1 MRRRHFALVIIALT
15 AVGSAA
21 IADDEKASRRS
32 AKAQRMTFR
41 NNTSSGFITVHKLE
55 WRSTR
60 TAPRDNYIET
70 MRSLQT
76 ARWVQANLANEDVN
90 TTTTYQMMEVF
101 PAAVIGLSRGS
112 EVMGVLPLPS
122 AFNLDAGGTYLH
134 STTRTPKISPFKPPS
149 VKPALEAV
157 MGGLLDVAHW
167 GKRRIEPG
175 HRWTRQLE
183 SPWFRGSLRFE
194 YQGLEELDSGTSAL
208 VTYYLDGRFEG
219 PLHAT
224 HKFVKGQGA
233 FLWNKNKRCLQQL
246 DARAEYQR
254 IRPTGNEKFEV
265 RISAELYALATLSS
279 DQTELMRQQLTVFSD
294 ALSALRRDNID
305 RCRALTRG
313 YREQWPESVW
323 APAINEL
330 QIQAAEQL
338 ESAPTLSLAQV
349 SKRLTDLIVAW
360 AGSMRSRDYDEQD
373 RVRAAYLELLAQYRP
388 HVLKL
393 SQDDNS
399 KTRAKSMF
407 ALGFSPDPA
416 DFRLLQRS
424 TRDKSSRVRGMTYA
438 ALAARRDP
446 RTSAEVLLEGL
457 NDSSGGVRARACEA
471 IGACIVRENLAVDA
485 LVKKLLQLVR
495 DDEKANVRR
504 AAAEAVGLIGVPA
517 DVPPL
522 EAALEKETE
531 ERNRAVLRVVIEK
544 LKAYDGR

>member
-1 MRRRHFALVIIALT
+1 VRRCYLVLAIIAT
-15 AVGSAA
+15 CMFAASAS
-21 IADDEKASRRS
+21 ADNEKEKRRS
-32 AKAQRMTFR
+32 AKAQRMSFR
-41 NNTSSGFITVHKLE
+41 NNTSAGFITVHKLN

-60 TAPRDNYIET
+60 TAPRAEYTET
-70 MRSLQT
+70 MRALQS
-76 ARWVQANLANEDVN
+76 ARWVQANLASEDLN
-90 TTTTYQMMEVF
+90 TAITYQMMEVF

-112 EVMGVLPLPS
+112 EVMGTLPPPS

-134 STTRTPKISPFKPPS
+134 STTRTPKNSPFKAPS

-167 GKRRIEPG
+167 GKRGVEPG

-194 YQGLEELDSGTSAL
+194 YQGIEELDSGKSAL

-219 PLHAT
+219 ALHTT

-233 FLWNKNKRCLQQL
+233 FFWNKSKRCLQQL
-246 DARAEYQR
+246 DARAEYER

-265 RISAELYALATLSS
+265 RVDAELYTLANLSP

-294 ALSALRRDNID
+294 ALTALRREDFD

-313 YREQWPESVW
+313 YRERWSESVW

-330 QIQAAEQL
+330 QIQAAEKL
-338 ESAPTLSLAQV
+338 ETPTPLSLAQV

-360 AGSMRSRDYDEQD
+360 AGCMRTRDYDEQD
-373 RVRAAYLELLAQYRP
+373 RVRAAYLELLAKYRP
-388 HVLKL
+388 YVLKL
-393 SQDDNS
+393 SQDDDS

-424 TRDKSSRVRGMTYA
+424 TRDKSSRVRGMTFA

-446 RTSAEVLLEGL
+446 RTSAEVLLSGL
-457 NDSSGGVRARACEA
+457 SDGSGGVRARACEA

-495 DDEKANVRR
+495 EDEKANVRR
-504 AAAEAVGLIGVPA
+504 AAAEAIGLIGMPA

-522 EAALEKETE
+522 QAALESESD
-531 ERNRAVLRVVIEK
+531 ERNREVLQAVIER